1 MTGSLVVIS
10 KMRGAKQEGE
20 ELSEVPQPVSGGR
33 TATRVGLTAKSI
45 HRPTDHTLPS
55 LLWTALPVTYYPDW
69 VSAFPFLFPSSVSTG
84 KRGACVCA
92 CVCIFLPLTLS
103 MIPCAV
109 THSHLT
115 FPCLPPSPPPSL
127 HLTEEACEEE
137 VRAVWDVL

>member
-92 CVCIFLPLTLS
+92 CVSFYL
-103 MIPCAV
+103 
-109 THSHLT
+109 
-115 FPCLPPSPPPSL
+115 
-127 HLTEEACEEE
+127 
-137 VRAVWDVL
+137 